1 MKIIGKIWTGFLI
14 TVFMACSGGGGMED
28 QESLS
33 IMSYNIHRGQDA
45 DNQDQLKEIAL
56 FIKESG
62 AEIVGLQEVD
72 SVCYR
77 SDQVGQA
84 AVLGERTGMHYAFVR
99 QCGVEGGAD
108 GRARLAEY
116 AI

>member
-14 TVFMACSGGGGMED
+14 TVFMACSGGAGKED

-45 DNQDQLKEIAL
+45 DNQDQLREMAR

-62 AEIVGLQEVD
+62 ADIVGLQEVD

-77 SDQVGQA
+77 SDQVDQA
-84 AVLGERTGMHYAFVR
+84 AVLGELAGMPYAVVR
-99 QCGVEGGAD
+99 NVAFEGGAS
-108 GRARLAEY
+108 GQPPL
-116 AI
+116 